1 MNAASPFAFDSP
13 DQAIQA
19 LSQRITA
26 TDVESVDFSR
36 LRASLQPIHRRILG
50 QPVLADRD
58 SPAADVSAMD
68 GYAICESDLQRDG
81 LIHVAGESV
90 PGSAPPS
97 RPDSGIIRIFTG
109 AIVPEG
115 CDRVIQRE
123 HTEELTGTSS
133 DVSNSFGQIRWTDRA
148 RSIPSGANIRRQ
160 GENLTAGS
168 VAIPAGLELTSP
180 RLAALTNFGVS
191 QVHVHH
197 RVRVAVLTTGDELAP
212 SSLDDQAGTDQ
223 APLPPWKI
231 RNSNASAL
239 VGLLANQ
246 PWIECALPTH
256 AVDEPNALRAAVL
269 SAIEHHDV
277 VLMTGGVS
285 MGDYDYVP
293 RILQE
298 VGAEIVFHKLPL
310 RPGKPILGAIHP
322 TSTRSTLILGL
333 PGNPVSATM
342 GARRFALPLIRK
354 FAGIRDWAEC
364 PPHVM
369 LREIGDKTLPLHWM
383 RGVRMIQPGVA
394 ELVLGKGSGDLAT
407 LALTDG
413 FIEMPPHA
421 SHAGPWPYFAW

>member
-26 TDVESVDFSR
+26 TDIESVDFGSS
-36 LRASLQPIHRRILG
+36 LASLQSIHRRILAE
-50 QPVLADRD
+50 PILADRD
-58 SPAADVSAMD
+58 SPAANVSAMD
-68 GYAICESDLQRDG
+68 GYAIYESDLKRDG
-81 LIHVAGESV
+81 VIEVTGESV
-90 PGSAPPS
+90 PGSPPPS
-97 RPDSGIIRIFTG
+97 RSDSGVIRIFTG

-123 HTEELTGTSS
+123 HTEELAGTSA
-133 DVSNSFGQIRWTDRA
+133 DDSNSRGPNSRGQIRWTERA
-148 RSIPSGANIRRQ
+148 RSIPPGANIRCQ

-180 RLAALTNFGVS
+180 RLAALTNFGVHQL
-191 QVHVHH
+191 QVH
-197 RVRVAVLTTGDELAP
+197 RPVRVAVLTTGDELASA
-212 SSLDDQAGTDQ
+212 SSKNET
-223 APLPPWKI
+223 PLPPWKI

-239 VGLLANQ
+239 IGLLANQ
-246 PWIECALPTH
+246 PWIDCVSPMH
-256 AVDEPNALRAAVL
+256 AVDKPSVLRASVL
-269 SAIEHHDV
+269 QAIEHHDV

-310 RPGKPILGAIHP
+310 RPGKPILGAIQSSP
-322 TSTRSTLILGL
+322 TGATLILGL

-342 GARRFALPLIRK
+342 GARRFAMPLIRK
-354 FAGIRDWAEC
+354 FAGLRDWAEC

-369 LREIGDKTLPLHWM
+369 LDEVGDKTLPLHWM

-421 SHAGPWPYFAW
+421 NAPGPWPYFAW

>member
-1 MNAASPFAFDSP
+1 MNAVSPFAFDSP

-19 LSQRITA
+19 LAQQITA
-26 TDVESVDFSR
+26 TDIENVDFGSS
-36 LRASLQPIHRRILG
+36 LASLRSVHRRILAE
-50 QPVLADRD
+50 PILADRD

-68 GYAICESDLQRDG
+68 GYAICKSDLPLDG
-81 LIHVAGESV
+81 VIEVTGESI
-90 PGSAPPS
+90 PGSPPPS
-97 RPDSGIIRIFTG
+97 RSETGIIRIFTG

-123 HTEELTGTSS
+123 HTEELAGTSA
-133 DVSNSFGQIRWTDRA
+133 DHSNSMGQIRWTERA
-148 RSIPSGANIRRQ
+148 RSIPSGSNIRRQ

-180 RLAALTNFGVS
+180 RLAALTNFGV
-191 QVHVHH
+191 QRLKVH
-197 RVRVAVLTTGDELAP
+197 RPVRVAVLTTGDELASA
-212 SSLDDQAGTDQ
+212 SSENEP
-223 APLPPWKI
+223 PLPPWKI

-246 PWIECALPTH
+246 PWIDCVSPIH
-256 AVDEPNALRAAVL
+256 AVDEPSVLRASVL
-269 SAIEHHDV
+269 QAIEHHDV

-310 RPGKPILGAIHP
+310 RPGKPILGAIHSSP
-322 TSTRSTLILGL
+322 TGSTLILGL

-342 GARRFALPLIRK
+342 GARRFAMPLIRK
-354 FAGIRDWAEC
+354 FAGIRDWAER
-364 PPHVM
+364 PPHVTIQ
-369 LREIGDKTLPLHWM
+369 EIGEKTLPLHWM

-413 FIEMPPHA
+413 FIEMPPDANHP
-421 SHAGPWPYFAW
+421 GPWPYFAW